1 MTAEQFVLKGR
12 KIVTGKASGEAIVTK
27 EAISF
32 NGGVDNMTGI
42 VTEPGHELE
51 GLNIAGKVLVFL
63 TGKGSTGGSYKI
75 YDMVSRGTAPVAF
88 VQVSPEG
95 VTTIGAII
103 GNIPVVAG
111 LDQDPTHVI
120 CNGDFVELDADAGT
134 VVVTPRNPHR
144 KAPPGLPAVEP
155 PAQFD
160 ADLS

>member
-1 MTAEQFVLKGR
+1 MDTEQLVLKGR
-12 KIVTGKASGEAIVTK
+12 RIVKGKASGEAIVTK

-103 GNIPVVAG
+103 GEIPAVAG
-111 LDQDPTHVI
+111 LDQDPTQVI
-120 CNGDFVELDADAGT
+120 RTGDLVE
-134 VVVTPRNPHR
+134 V
-144 KAPPGLPAVEP
+144 
-155 PAQFD
+155 D
-160 ADLS
+160 ADLGMVAVTRRLRSP

>member
-1 MTAEQFVLKGR
+1 MAAEQLVLKGR
-12 KIVTGKASGEAIVTK
+12 KIVAGKASGEAIVTR

-42 VTEPGHELE
+42 VTEPGHEIE
-51 GLNIAGKVLVFL
+51 GVNIAGKVLVFL

-103 GNIPVVAG
+103 GNIPVVAS
-111 LDQDPTHVI
+111 LDQDPTQAI
-120 CNGDFVELDADAGT
+120 ATGDFVEVDADAGT
-134 VVVTPRNPHR
+134 VRVSSR
-144 KAPPGLPAVEP
+144 K
-155 PAQFD
+155 
-160 ADLS
+160 

>member
-1 MTAEQFVLKGR
+1 MTTETFVMKGK

-32 NGGVDNMTGI
+32 NGGVDNMTGV

-51 GLNIAGKVLVFL
+51 GQNIAGKILVFL

-75 YDMVSRGTAPVAF
+75 YDMVSRRTAPAAF
-88 VQVSPEG
+88 VQVTPEG

-111 LDQDPTHVI
+111 LDQDPTAVI
-120 CNGDFVELDADAGT
+120 RNGDFVELDADAGT
-134 VVVTPRNPHR
+134 VAVTRRASN
-144 KAPPGLPAVEP
+144 G
-155 PAQFD
+155 
-160 ADLS
+160 

>member
-1 MTAEQFVLKGR
+1 MAAEKFVLKGR
-12 KIVTGKASGEAIVTK
+12 KIVTGKASGEAVVTR

-51 GLNIAGKVLVFL
+51 GVNIAGKVLVFL

-88 VQVSPEG
+88 IQVTPEG

-111 LDQDPTHVI
+111 LDQDPTLAI
-120 CNGDFVELDADAGT
+120 STGDFIEMDADAGT
-134 VVVTPRNPHR
+134 VSVTTKNCRLNVKNPR
-144 KAPPGLPAVEP
+144 
-155 PAQFD
+155 
-160 ADLS
+160 

>member
-1 MTAEQFVLKGR
+1 VELIMDTEQLVLKGR
-12 KIVTGKASGEAIVTK
+12 KIVKGKASGEAIVTK

-103 GNIPVVAG
+103 GEIPAVAG
-111 LDQDPTHVI
+111 LDQDPTQVI
-120 CNGDFVELDADAGT
+120 RTGDLVE
-134 VVVTPRNPHR
+134 V
-144 KAPPGLPAVEP
+144 
-155 PAQFD
+155 D
-160 ADLS
+160 ADLGMVAVTRRLRSP

>member
-1 MTAEQFVLKGR
+1 MTTEKVILTGR

-51 GLNIAGKVLVFL
+51 GQNIAGKVLVFL

-88 VQVSPEG
+88 VQVASEG
-95 VTTIGAII
+95 ITTIGAII
-103 GNIPVVAG
+103 SDLPVIAS
-111 LDQDPTHVI
+111 LDQDPTAVI
-120 CNGDFVELDADAGT
+120 RSGDFVEMDADAGT
-134 VVVTPRNPHR
+134 VVVTRQASGSETHT
-144 KAPPGLPAVEP
+144 
-155 PAQFD
+155 
-160 ADLS
+160 

>member
-1 MTAEQFVLKGR
+1 MSEGKLILKGR
-12 KIVTGKASGEAIVTK
+12 KIVTGKASGEAVVTK

-51 GLNIAGKVLVFL
+51 GVNIAGKVLVFL

-88 VQVSPEG
+88 IQVKPEG

-103 GNIPVVAG
+103 GNIPVVAH
-111 LDQDPTHVI
+111 LDQDPTLVI
-120 CNGDFVELDADAGT
+120 ANGDFIEMDADAGIVT
-134 VVVTPRNPHR
+134 VTLRNPHHATDR
-144 KAPPGLPAVEP
+144 PAADEIRQP
-155 PAQFD
+155 FD

>member
-1 MTAEQFVLKGR
+1 MSIAKLVLQGR
-12 KIVTGKASGEAIVTK
+12 KIVKGQASGEAVVTS

-51 GLNIAGKVLVFL
+51 GVNIAGKVLVFL

-88 VQVSPEG
+88 IQVNPEPI
-95 VTTIGAII
+95 TTIGAII

-111 LDQDPTHVI
+111 LNENPTTAI
-120 CNGDFVELDADAGT
+120 ATGDFVELDADAGK
-134 VVVTPRNPHR
+134 VEVT
-144 KAPPGLPAVEP
+144 KK
-155 PAQFD
+155 
-160 ADLS
+160 

>member
-1 MTAEQFVLKGR
+1 MTAEKLVLKGR
-12 KIVTGKASGEAIVTK
+12 RVVKGKASGEAIVTR

-51 GLNIAGKVLVFL
+51 GVNIAGKVLVFL

-88 VQVSPEG
+88 IQVSPEG

-103 GNIPVVAG
+103 GEIPVVAG
-111 LDQDPTHVI
+111 LDQDPTRVI
-120 CNGDFVELDADAGT
+120 CNGDFIEMDADAGIVT
-134 VVVTPRNPHR
+134 VTRP
-144 KAPPGLPAVEP
+144 
-155 PAQFD
+155 D
-160 ADLS
+160 S

>member
-1 MTAEQFVLKGR
+1 MRSPKLVLQGR
-12 KIVTGKASGEAIVTK
+12 KIVKGKASGEAVVTS

-51 GLNIAGKVLVFL
+51 GVNISGKVLVFL

-88 VQVSPEG
+88 IQVNTEPI
-95 VTTIGAII
+95 TTIGAII

-111 LDQDPTHVI
+111 LNENPTTVI
-120 CNGDFVELDADAGT
+120 ATGDFVELDADTGK
-134 VVVTPRNPHR
+134 VEVT
-144 KAPPGLPAVEP
+144 KK
-155 PAQFD
+155 
-160 ADLS
+160 

>member
-1 MTAEQFVLKGR
+1 MTTEKFILTGK

-51 GLNIAGKVLVFL
+51 GQNIAGKVLVFL

-88 VQVSPEG
+88 VQVASEG
-95 VTTIGAII
+95 ITTIGAII
-103 GNIPVVAG
+103 SDLPVIAS
-111 LDQDPTHVI
+111 LDQDPTAVI
-120 CNGDFVELDADAGT
+120 RSGDFVEMDADAGT
-134 VVVTPRNPHR
+134 VVVTPQASGSETHT
-144 KAPPGLPAVEP
+144 
-155 PAQFD
+155 
-160 ADLS
+160 

>member
-1 MTAEQFVLKGR
+1 MSANTTFTLKGR
-12 KIVTGKASGEAIVTK
+12 KIVTGKAQGEAIVTK

-51 GLNIAGKVLVFL
+51 GRNITGKVLVFQ

-88 VQVSPEG
+88 VQVKPEG

-103 GNIPVVAG
+103 GNIPVVAE
-111 LDQDPTHVI
+111 LDQDPTQAIVD
-120 CNGDFVELDADAGT
+120 GDLIELDADAGT
-134 VVVTPRNPHR
+134 VSVTR
-144 KAPPGLPAVEP
+144 KI
-155 PAQFD
+155 
-160 ADLS
+160 